1 MIIFSIQLFFPL
13 FTSGTLKIYERT
25 IARARIEF
33 SGRLPAAT
41 RLNLKLVVRA
51 SAVSMLC

>member
-13 FTSGTLKIYERT
+13 KIYGRT

-41 RLNLKLVVRA
+41 RLNLKLVAGQCCVHA
-51 SAVSMLC
+51 MLR